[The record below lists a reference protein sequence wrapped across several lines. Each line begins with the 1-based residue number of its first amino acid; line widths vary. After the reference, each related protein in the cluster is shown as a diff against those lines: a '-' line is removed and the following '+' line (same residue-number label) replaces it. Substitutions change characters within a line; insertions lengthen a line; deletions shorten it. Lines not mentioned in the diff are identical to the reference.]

1 MQINTAVSDSIEHN
15 MPDVRDGL
23 NAKERVIL
31 YCLHEAQKEFPKR
44 NVPTALLYGRVVEH
58 MNMSENEF
66 QSILS
71 RIAGLTRNTHL

>member
-1 MQINTAVSDSIEHN
+1 MSNSIEDN

-23 NAKERVIL
+23 NAKERIIV
-31 YCLHEAQKEFPKR
+31 YCLYDAQKEFPNR

-58 MNMSENEF
+58 MDMSEHEF

>member
-1 MQINTAVSDSIEHN
+1 MSDSIEHN

-31 YCLHEAQKEFPKR
+31 YCLHEAQKEFPNR
-44 NVPTALLYGRVVEH
+44 NVPTALLYGRVVEQ
-58 MNMSENEF
+58 MDMSENEF

-71 RIAGLTRNTHL
+71 RVAGLTRNTHL

>member
-1 MQINTAVSDSIEHN
+1 MSDSIEHN

-31 YCLHEAQKEFPKR
+31 YCLHEAQKEFPNR